1 MQSRMKYLGRSTDK
15 KELGEGR
22 SQSLGARSGW
32 GAWKA
37 VGGLKRSDR
46 TPDGIKKEQAITCGG
61 SHVRVS
67 LEGEPYHWL
76 MDQMWG
82 RGRRGREDTSWRR
95 TQGGLAGYLSW
106 VMMCV
111 G

>member
-1 MQSRMKYLGRSTDK
+1 MSGRGFPGGVMD
-15 KELGEGR
+15 GQGR
-22 SQSLGARSGW
+22 LAHW
-32 GAWKA
+32 A
-37 VGGLKRSDR
+37 GLLRGSDR